1 MSLAG
6 GLASDMGREMP
17 IKHLLANSELG
28 PDEIENLNLALEQ
41 ALRSLHL
48 IDRDDDPLTELVA
61 RKIIE
66 IDATGV
72 HDAAEIAKI
81 AIEQLGI
88 LPPD

>member
-1 MSLAG
+1 LAG

-28 PDEIENLNLALEQ
+28 PDEIENLNLAFEQ

-72 HDAAEIAKI
+72 QAEIAKI